1 MASESQSPH
10 PTFRGPE
17 RLDGHHRVD
26 GAARL
31 AGVPPRERAGDR
43 RTLDAFSRLGIPL
56 DLMWGTYD
64 TPGPG
69 RVRVRHVCLIVP
81 GSGRTAMVFLSSPEE
96 SGILGDHDGQVR
108 ELGACVRIA
117 CDTVAGEQS
126 QRIHLI
132 QALPFPDDDW
142 AIEACRTSG
151 FTLLGELLYLGADVD
166 GRAEL
171 PALEPIPGIEFRSI
185 SAAPGL
191 WERERELL
199 IELLDRTYEQTLDC
213 PELCG
218 MRDTPDVLESHRLA
232 GAFDPSL
239 WFIASERGRAVACGL
254 YSLAKG
260 RESMELIYL
269 GVARDARGRGL
280 GRSLLRLGFSAARK
294 RGLRELTC
302 AVDARNAPALALYA
316 RFGMRETGRRVALVR
331 STRSHHARA
340 STGS

>member
-1 MASESQSPH
+1 MAHESQNPH

-17 RLDGHHRVD
+17 RLEGTYRVD

-69 RVRVRHVCLIVP
+69 RVRMRHACLIVP
-81 GSGRTAMVFLSSPEE
+81 GSGRTAMVFLSTPEE

-108 ELGACVRIA
+108 ELGACVQIA

-126 QRIHLI
+126 KRIHLI

-142 AIEACRTSG
+142 AIEACRMSG

-166 GRAEL
+166 DRADL
-171 PALEPIPGIEFRSI
+171 HVIEPSPGIEFRSI
-185 SAAPGL
+185 SDAPGS
-191 WERERELL
+191 WETEREIL

-218 MRDTPDVLESHRLA
+218 MRETSDVLESHRLA
-232 GAFDPSL
+232 GEFDPSL
-239 WFIASERGRAVACGL
+239 WYIAMEGGRAVACGL

-269 GVARDARGRGL
+269 GVAHEARNRGL
-280 GRSLLRLGFSAARK
+280 GRALMQLGFRAARK
-294 RGLRELTC
+294 RKIKEMTC
-302 AVDARNAPALALYA
+302 AVDARNEPALALYA

-331 STRSHHARA
+331 STRSQHAPA